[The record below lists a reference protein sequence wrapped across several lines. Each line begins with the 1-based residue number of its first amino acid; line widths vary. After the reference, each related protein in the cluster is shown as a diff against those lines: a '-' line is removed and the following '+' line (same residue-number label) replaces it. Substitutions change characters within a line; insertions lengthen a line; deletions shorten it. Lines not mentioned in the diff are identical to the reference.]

1 MRKNNFTMVRLVAT
15 VFVFAGHMGV
25 LLGGQAPLLG
35 GYGLHELGVAML
47 FLISGYLITMS
58 WLSDPDPLRY
68 GIRRF
73 FRLWPPFAVMV
84 LIMVF
89 LAGPLLSDL
98 GVSGYFKSGYQA
110 YLQNLRLFIV
120 YYQPRVFSGLPLP
133 NTTNGSLWTMPVEA
147 FLYLSTPFLLTALRV
162 KTRSA
167 RSFYATAVLTA
178 AAVGFDLYLRC
189 FCPDARAVFYG
200 TDLVAA
206 YHLIVF
212 YLIGIFYTYGEA
224 RKMLNL
230 QIGSAALC
238 VLLLFQFSAP
248 FLQYL
253 LLYLAFPYIVFSFVF
268 APAPVFCGMDRKM
281 ELSYGIYLYGFFFQQ
296 LIVSLN
302 LNRGW
307 NLSYLEALLLS
318 AIPTLAAS
326 VLSYYLV
333 ERPALRLGRRLA
345 GKLKLRE
352 N

>member
-120 YYQPRVFSGLPLP
+120 YYQPGVFSGLPLP
-133 NTTNGSLWTMPVEA
+133 NTTNGSL
-147 FLYLSTPFLLTALRV
+147 
-162 KTRSA
+162 
-167 RSFYATAVLTA
+167 
-178 AAVGFDLYLRC
+178 
-189 FCPDARAVFYG
+189 
-200 TDLVAA
+200 
-206 YHLIVF
+206 
-212 YLIGIFYTYGEA
+212 
-224 RKMLNL
+224 
-230 QIGSAALC
+230 
-238 VLLLFQFSAP
+238 
-248 FLQYL
+248 
-253 LLYLAFPYIVFSFVF
+253 
-268 APAPVFCGMDRKM
+268 
-281 ELSYGIYLYGFFFQQ
+281 
-296 LIVSLN
+296 
-302 LNRGW
+302 
-307 NLSYLEALLLS
+307 
-318 AIPTLAAS
+318 
-326 VLSYYLV
+326 
-333 ERPALRLGRRLA
+333 
-345 GKLKLRE
+345 
-352 N
+352 